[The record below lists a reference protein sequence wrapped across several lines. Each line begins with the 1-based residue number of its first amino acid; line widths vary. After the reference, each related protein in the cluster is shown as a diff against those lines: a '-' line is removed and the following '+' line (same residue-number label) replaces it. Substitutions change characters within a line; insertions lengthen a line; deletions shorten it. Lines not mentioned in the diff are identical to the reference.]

1 MPKKSKRDKKRN
13 KRSKKKKEDTP
24 PTEEEKD
31 DSLEYLMK
39 KYNVR
44 LGPEG
49 YVAAPPSKCKGV
61 SIERYSMM
69 DPAGGR
75 FLLENTQLKIVEGT
89 KYGFAGLNGSGKTTL
104 LRQISGYLIEE
115 FPKHIRILHV
125 KQEQGVDERS
135 VTQAVL
141 EADEIQT
148 QLNKEA
154 ERLEM
159 LMDECADEEIENI
172 DKLLN
177 MIYELQGE
185 CNADQ
190 GEQLAG
196 KILTGLGFDRSM
208 QAGKV
213 CALSGGWRMRVA
225 LAKALFVEPDLL
237 LLDEPT
243 NHLDFPTVLWLQ
255 NYLRAYQKTVILV
268 SHDRTFLNR
277 VCDVMIH
284 LFDKKLTYYK
294 GNYTAMEK
302 IREEYAQTMRSKHQK
317 WEVDVRQIREF
328 VEEFKDK
335 GAKRAAQVQCKLKI
349 LRQLE
354 ANEPKIP
361 PDDKTLK
368 FTFPEV
374 GKIHQPVVVMENVTF
389 SYSKEKP
396 LLQNI
401 DLRLSMDSR
410 VGMIGANGVGKT
422 TLVKL
427 ILGKL
432 TPQDKDGR
440 PIDELPED
448 RKGGSDDEE
457 DDDEEGEDESESEAK
472 KPVKKK
478 KVEKKAAKKEESGDS
493 DDDDDDGESSSEES
507 SSEEETI
514 VLRNRNTRIA
524 LFTQHHMDQLNLDQN
539 PIEFILER
547 FKDDEELVNRKGR
560 VQYVRRRLG
569 RFHITGVQQTT
580 KMKLLSGGQK
590 SRVAFCVCTWM
601 KPHFLIMDE
610 PTNHLDIQIIDV
622 LIKAVK
628 EFTGGVLIIS
638 HDQHFLRNVAGEYWS
653 VTPEGIRRFR
663 HFDNAKKFAMKRRLA
678 QVKVQ
683 RT

>member
-1 MPKKSKRDKKRN
+1 MPKKKRDKKRN
-13 KRSKKKKEDTP
+13 KRAKRKEKTP
-24 PTEEEKD
+24 PPEEEDD
-31 DSLEYLMK
+31 DSIEGLMK

-49 YVAAPPSKCKGV
+49 YIAASPTKSKGV

-75 FLLENTQLKIVEGT
+75 FLLEDTQLKIVEGT

-125 KQEQGVDERS
+125 KQEQGIDKRS
-135 VTQAVL
+135 VTRAVL
-141 EADEIQT
+141 EADDIQT

-159 LMDECADEEIENI
+159 LMDECPDDEI
-172 DKLLN
+172 DNLTRLLD
-177 MIYELQGE
+177 MVYELQGE
-185 CNADQ
+185 CNAEQ

-196 KILTGLGFDRSM
+196 KILIGLGFDRSM
-208 QAGKV
+208 QNGKV

-225 LAKALFVEPDLL
+225 LAKALYVEPDLL

-284 LFDKKLTYYK
+284 LHDKKLTYYK

-302 IREEYAQTMRSKHQK
+302 IREEYIQTQRRAHQK

-335 GAKRAAQVQCKLKI
+335 GEKRVAQVQCKLKI
-349 LRQLE
+349 LRGLE
-354 ANEPKIP
+354 ASEPVIP

-374 GKIHQPVVVMENVTF
+374 GKIHQPVIIMENVTF
-389 SYSKEKP
+389 SYSKAKP

-401 DLRLSMDSR
+401 DLRLTMDSR

-440 PIDELPED
+440 PIDEVPKEKD
-448 RKGGSDDEE
+448 DEDEE
-457 DDDEEGEDESESEAK
+457 DDVDDDESEEK
-472 KPVKKK
+472 KPVR
-478 KVEKKAAKKEESGDS
+478 KKAVSRPSGGKDESK
-493 DDDDDDGESSSEES
+493 DDDDESSSEES

-547 FKDDEELVNRKGR
+547 FKDDEELKNMKGR

-580 KMKLLSGGQK
+580 RMKLLSGGQK

-622 LIKAVK
+622 LIRAVQ

-663 HFDNAKKFAMKRRLA
+663 HFENAKKFAMKRRLQ
-678 QVKVQ
+678 QVKVS

>member
-1 MPKKSKRDKKRN
+1 MPKKKRDKKRN
-13 KRSKKKKEDTP
+13 KRGKKKEVTP
-24 PTEEEKD
+24 PPEEIKD
-31 DSLEYLMK
+31 DSIEYLMK

-49 YVAAPPSKCKGV
+49 YVAAPPSKPKGV
-61 SIERYSMM
+61 SIDRYSMM

-89 KYGFAGLNGSGKTTL
+89 KYGLAGLNGSGKTTL

-125 KQEQGVDERS
+125 KQEQGIDERS
-135 VTQAVL
+135 VSQAVL

-154 ERLEM
+154 ERLEI
-159 LMDECADEEIENI
+159 LMDECKDEEIE
-172 DKLLN
+172 DVQRLLD
-177 MIYELQGE
+177 MIYEMQGD

-190 GEQLAG
+190 GEGLAG
-196 KILTGLGFDRSM
+196 KILTGLGFDRGM

-213 CALSGGWRMRVA
+213 CSLSGGWRMRVA

-255 NYLRAYQKTVILV
+255 NYLRAYEKTVILV

-284 LFDKKLTYYK
+284 LFDTKLTYYK

-302 IREEYAQTMRSKHQK
+302 IRAEYIQTMQRAHQK

-335 GAKRAAQVQCKLKI
+335 GEKRVAQVQCKLKI
-349 LRQLE
+349 LRGLE
-354 ANEPKIP
+354 ANEPQIP

-368 FTFPEV
+368 FSFPEI
-374 GKIHQPVVVMENVTF
+374 GKIHQPVIVMENVTF

-427 ILGKL
+427 ILGQL

-440 PIDELPED
+440 PIDEIAED
-448 RKGGSDDEE
+448 KKDETGDEE
-457 DDDEEGEDESESEAK
+457 DEDEDDESSEEK
-472 KPVKKK
+472 KPVKKTVKK
-478 KVEKKAAKKEESGDS
+478 KVVSKPAAKEDS
-493 DDDDDDGESSSEES
+493 DDDDDDDESSSEES

-547 FKDDEELVNRKGR
+547 FKDDEELKNKKGR

-580 KMKLLSGGQK
+580 EMKLLSGGQK

-638 HDQHFLRNVAGEYWS
+638 HDQHFLRHVAGEYWS

-678 QVKVQ
+678 QVKVN

>member
-1 MPKKSKRDKKRN
+1 MPKKNKRDKKRN
-13 KRSKKKKEDTP
+13 KRAKKKEKTP
-24 PTEEEKD
+24 PPEEDEVD
-31 DSLEYLMK
+31 DSIEALMK

-49 YVAAPPSKCKGV
+49 YVAAPTKSKGV

-75 FLLENTQLKIVEGT
+75 FLLEDTQFKIVEGT
-89 KYGFAGLNGSGKTTL
+89 KYGFVGLNGSGKTTL

-125 KQEQGVDERS
+125 KQEQGIDERS

-148 QLNKEA
+148 QLNSEA
-154 ERLEM
+154 ERLEL
-159 LMDECADEEIENI
+159 LMDECADEEIDHINQ
-172 DKLLN
+172 LLE

-185 CNADQ
+185 CNAEQ

-196 KILTGLGFDRSM
+196 KILTGLGFDRTM
-208 QAGKV
+208 QEGKV
-213 CALSGGWRMRVA
+213 CSLSGGWRMRVA
-225 LAKALFVEPDLL
+225 LAKALYVEPDLL

-284 LFDKKLTYYK
+284 LHDKKLTYYK
-294 GNYTAMEK
+294 GNYTSMEK
-302 IREEYAQTMRSKHQK
+302 IREEYIQTQRRAHQR

-335 GAKRAAQVQCKLKI
+335 GEKRVAQVQCKLKI
-349 LRQLE
+349 LKQLE
-354 ANEPKIP
+354 ANEPQIP

-368 FTFPEV
+368 FSFPEI
-374 GKIHQPVVVMENVTF
+374 GKIHQPVIVMENVTF
-389 SYSKEKP
+389 SYSKEKK

-401 DLRLSMDSR
+401 DLRLSMESR

-427 ILGKL
+427 ILGQL

-440 PIDELPED
+440 PIDEIPDEKEKASDEEGDED
-448 RKGGSDDEE
+448 DESDEDDERKVKKPARRKAARNPAGGKEESSDDE
-457 DDDEEGEDESESEAK
+457 
-472 KPVKKK
+472 
-478 KVEKKAAKKEESGDS
+478 
-493 DDDDDDGESSSEES
+493 DDDDDESSSEES

-547 FKDDEELVNRKGR
+547 FKDDEELKNKKGR
-560 VQYVRRRLG
+560 VGYVRKRLG

-580 KMKLLSGGQK
+580 RMKLLSGGQK

-622 LIKAVK
+622 LIKAVQ

-663 HFDNAKKFAMKRRLA
+663 HFDNAKKFAMKRRLQ
-678 QVKVQ
+678 QVKVN

>member
-1 MPKKSKRDKKRN
+1 MPKKKRDKKRN
-13 KRSKKKKEDTP
+13 KRGKKKEVTP
-24 PTEEEKD
+24 PPEEIKD
-31 DSLEYLMK
+31 DSIEYLMK
-39 KYNVR
+39 KYKVR

-49 YVAAPPSKCKGV
+49 YVAAPPSKPKGV
-61 SIERYSMM
+61 SIDRYSMM

-89 KYGFAGLNGSGKTTL
+89 KYGLAGLNGSGKTTL

-135 VTQAVL
+135 VNQAVL

-154 ERLEM
+154 DRLEM
-159 LMDECADEEIENI
+159 LMDECEDDEI
-172 DKLLN
+172 DDVQRLLD
-177 MIYELQGE
+177 MVYEMQGD

-196 KILTGLGFDRSM
+196 KILTGLGFDRTM
-208 QAGKV
+208 QKGKV
-213 CALSGGWRMRVA
+213 CSLSGGWRMRVA

-255 NYLRAYQKTVILV
+255 NYLRAYEKTVILV

-302 IREEYAQTMRSKHQK
+302 IRDEYIQTMQRSHQK

-328 VEEFKDK
+328 VDEFKDK
-335 GAKRAAQVQCKLKI
+335 GEKRAAQVQCKLKI
-349 LRQLE
+349 LRTLE
-354 ANEPKIP
+354 ANEPQIP

-368 FTFPEV
+368 FTFPEI
-374 GKIHQPVVVMENVTF
+374 GKIHQPVIVMENVTF

-401 DLRLSMDSR
+401 DLRLTMDSR

-427 ILGKL
+427 ILGML

-440 PIDELPED
+440 PIDEVPED
-448 RKGGSDDEE
+448 KKDETGDEEDKDE
-457 DDDEEGEDESESEAK
+457 DDDEDEDEDDSSEKK

-478 KVEKKAAKKEESGDS
+478 VVRKPTSKDDS
-493 DDDDDDGESSSEES
+493 DDDDDGESSSEESS

-547 FKDDEELVNRKGR
+547 FKDDEELKNRKGR

-580 KMKLLSGGQK
+580 EMKLLSGGQK

-678 QVKVQ
+678 QVKVN

>member
-1 MPKKSKRDKKRN
+1 MPKKKRRDKKKN
-13 KRSKKKKEDTP
+13 KRAKKREETP

-49 YVAAPPSKCKGV
+49 YVAAPPSKAKGV

-75 FLLENTQLKIVEGT
+75 FLLENTTLKIVEGT

-125 KQEQGVDERS
+125 KQEQGIDERS
-135 VTQAVL
+135 VTRAVL

-154 ERLEM
+154 DRLEA
-159 LMDECADEEIENI
+159 LIDDCADEEIDEI
-172 DKLLN
+172 QKLLE
-177 MIYELQGE
+177 MIYEMQGE

-196 KILTGLGFDRSM
+196 KILIGLGFDRAM
-208 QAGKV
+208 QEGKV
-213 CALSGGWRMRVA
+213 CSLSGGWRMRVA
-225 LAKALFVEPDLL
+225 LAKALYVEPDLL

-255 NYLRAYQKTVILV
+255 NYLRDYKKTVILV

-284 LFDKKLTYYK
+284 LFDTKLTYYK

-302 IREEYAQTMRSKHQK
+302 IREEYAQTMRSRHQK

-349 LRQLE
+349 LRGLE

-368 FTFPEV
+368 FSFPEV

-389 SYSKEKP
+389 SHRKDKT

-401 DLRLSMDSR
+401 DLRLTMDSR

-432 TPQDKDGR
+432 IPQDKDGR
-440 PIDELPED
+440 PIDELPDEK
-448 RKGGSDDEE
+448 KGDSDEE
-457 DDDEEGEDESESEAK
+457 DDEDDESEEKKPAKKKVVK
-472 KPVKKK
+472 KPV
-478 KVEKKAAKKEESGDS
+478 AKKESEDS
-493 DDDDDDGESSSEES
+493 DDDDDEDESSSDESS

-514 VLRNRNTRIA
+514 VLRNRNMRIA
-524 LFTQHHMDQLNLDQN
+524 LFTQHHMDQLNLEQN

-547 FKDDEELVNRKGR
+547 FKEDEELKNKKGR

-580 KMKLLSGGQK
+580 PMKLLSGGQK

-678 QVKVQ
+678 QVKVS